1 MRFLNIHRLSRI
13 LYKVALL
20 ILLLALIFAVSGCAQ
35 KDIQTGAGVDT
46 QPDTQEDIQPGKE
59 QEAEQ
64 SGTDDEAVDDE
75 AEQKKSVDYIYGIPM
90 DENAGVI
97 VSSTADLYVSPDVK
111 SSRITQ
117 AIFNQPIS
125 IISDENGWAQVKT
138 VDGNLGWMKS
148 KNFDD
153 DVSSVYGRMFTHRVI
168 VTSREKSVYSY
179 PSGGIT
185 LMVAPMGSEFYAINN
200 IGDSYEVYLPGK
212 RTGWLRG
219 SGIIHVSL
227 DEMIPVTN
235 AEDFAS
241 TALRLKGASY
251 LLSGMSASGIDAPGL
266 VYVCARINGVNL
278 PRTIKGQLA
287 TGMEIKTEDASIG
300 DLVFLAGTGDKA
312 DEIVSVGICTGGSNY
327 IYAGRKAGY
336 VTIGDINRENKEGI
350 VVSARR
356 IFN

>member
-1 MRFLNIHRLSRI
+1 MRFLSRYKLSRI
-13 LYKVALL
+13 LNRVMAS
-20 ILLLALIFAVSGCAQ
+20 ILLLVLVLAVSGCSQQDAQ
-35 KDIQTGAGVDT
+35 TAAVLDT
-46 QPDTQEDIQPGKE
+46 QPDTQ
-59 QEAEQ
+59 
-64 SGTDDEAVDDE
+64 SN
-75 AEQKKSVDYIYGIPM
+75 SVDYIYGIPM

-97 VSSTADLYVSPDVK
+97 VTSTADLYVSPDVK

-125 IISDENGWAQVKT
+125 IISDENGWAKVKT
-138 VDGNLGWMKS
+138 VDGNSGWMKS
-148 KNFDD
+148 KNFDK
-153 DVSSVYGRMFTHRVI
+153 DVSSIHGGMFSHKII

-185 LMVAPMGSEFYAINN
+185 LMVAPMGTEFYAANN
-200 IGDSYEVYLPGK
+200 IGYSYEVYLPGNK
-212 RTGWLRG
+212 TGWLRG
-219 SGIIHVSL
+219 RGIIHVGL
-227 DEMIPVTN
+227 GEMIPVTN

-266 VYVCARINGVNL
+266 VYVCARINGINL
-278 PRTIKGQLA
+278 PRTIKGQMA
-287 TGMEIKTEDASIG
+287 TGTEIKPEDALIG
-300 DLVFLAGTGDKA
+300 DLVFLSGTGDKA

-327 IYAGRKAGY
+327 IYASRKAGY
-336 VTIGDINRENKEGI
+336 VTIGDINRENQEGI